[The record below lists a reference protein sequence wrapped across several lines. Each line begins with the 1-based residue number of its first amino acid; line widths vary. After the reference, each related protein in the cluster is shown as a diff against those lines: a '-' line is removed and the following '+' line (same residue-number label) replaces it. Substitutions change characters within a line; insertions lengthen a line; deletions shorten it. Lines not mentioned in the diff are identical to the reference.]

1 MTGIYLGLIFVFIL
15 AFPNFVLGSIVA
27 LIAFMLGVS
36 F

>member
-15 AFPNFVLGSIVA
+15 AFPNIVLGSVVA
-27 LIAFMLGVS
+27 LIAFLFGAS

>member
-27 LIAFMLGVS
+27 LIAFMFGAS

>member
-15 AFPNFVLGSIVA
+15 TFPNFVLGSIVA
-27 LIAFMLGVS
+27 LIAFMFGVS